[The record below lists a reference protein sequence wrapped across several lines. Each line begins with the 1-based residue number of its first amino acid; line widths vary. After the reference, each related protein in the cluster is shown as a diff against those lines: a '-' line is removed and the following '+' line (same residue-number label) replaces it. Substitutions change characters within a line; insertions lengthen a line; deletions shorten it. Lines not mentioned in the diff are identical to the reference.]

1 MNKIIYSFII
11 FCCYFANATNYYV
24 SLPNGSNSND
34 GLTPETPF
42 RTIQHAQEITQ
53 PGDVV
58 HIMNGV
64 YTNNVPNSDVVTI
77 NISGNEEN
85 WITFKNYEGH
95 HPIIQMN
102 ENNWQ
107 GIRIEGADYIIIDG
121 IKIIGNNDNITLEYA
136 ISEQNNLFNSSTS
149 GNGIGVVNEFANPEN
164 KPHHIVIRNCE
175 VSKCGGGGIFVYN
188 SDYVTIENNIVKEC
202 AWYSP
207 YNNSGITLYQ
217 NWNSDSSTEIK
228 NTITRNTCYR
238 NECFIPD
245 TFGFSETIIGGSG
258 IVIDDTRNTQS
269 GSTLGIY
276 LGKTNI
282 TNNVVFDNGGSGIHS
297 YTSDNLIIANNTLYK
312 NCKSPDIQDGE
323 ITTYLSSNVAV
334 VNNISFPDTD
344 IAPVNLNDTTE
355 TIVSHNLW
363 AANSGIANPQG
374 ANFQTGNPD
383 FVSESSSIHDAD
395 FHLSISSIAIENG
408 TTSFAP
414 LFDKDG
420 LERVEN
426 PDIGAY
432 EYIENLS
439 NPSFTTRNITVYP
452 NPAKN
457 MITIEL
463 PEQEQIASNGI
474 IFNAMGQSV
483 KKFDFGNS
491 QKINLNIEDLSSGVY
506 FISLTGNKNTIF
518 KLIKN

>member
-1 MNKIIYSFII
+1 MNKIISICFV
-11 FCCYFANATNYYV
+11 FCCFYANATNYYV
-24 SLPNGSNSND
+24 SQPNGSNSND

-53 PGDVV
+53 PGDTVF
-58 HIMNGV
+58 IMNGI
-64 YTNNVPNSDVVTI
+64 YTNPVPNSDVVTI
-77 NISGNEEN
+77 NVSGNEEN
-85 WITFKNYEGH
+85 WITYKNYEGH

-121 IKIIGNNDNITLEYA
+121 IKIIGNNDNISLEYA

-149 GNGIGVVNEFANPEN
+149 GNGIGVVYEYANPEN

-175 VSKCGGGGIFVYN
+175 ISKCGGGGIFVYN

-207 YNNSGITLYQ
+207 YNNSAITLYQ

-228 NTITRNTCYR
+228 NIITRNTCYR
-238 NECFIPD
+238 NECFIPNI
-245 TFGFSETIIGGSG
+245 FGSEETIIGGSG
-258 IVIDDTRNTQS
+258 IVIDDSRNTQS
-269 GSTLGIY
+269 GSTLGVY

-282 TNNVVFDNGGSGIHS
+282 TNNVVFDNGGRGIHS

-323 ITTYLSSNVAV
+323 ITTYLSSNVVA
-334 VNNISFPDTD
+334 VNNISFPDAD
-344 IAPVNLNDTTE
+344 ISPIHLFDTTE
-355 TIVSHNLW
+355 TVVSHNLW

-374 ANFQTGNPD
+374 TNFQTGNPD
-383 FVSESSSIHDAD
+383 FVSESNNIHEAD
-395 FHLSISSIAIENG
+395 FRLLISSIAIENG
-408 TTSFAP
+408 TTNFAP
-414 LFDKDG
+414 LVDKDG
-420 LERVEN
+420 IERVEN

-432 EYIENLS
+432 EYVENLS
-439 NPSFTTRNITVYP
+439 NSDFTKNNLVVYP

-457 MITIEL
+457 IITIEL
-463 PEQEQIASNGI
+463 PEQNNASFEGT
-474 IFNAMGQSV
+474 IFNTMGQSV
-483 KKFDFGNS
+483 KTFNAMDN
-491 QKINLNIEDLSSGVY
+491 KINLNIEDLSSGIY
-506 FISLTGNKNTIF
+506 FISLSKDTTNAF
-518 KLIKN
+518 KLIKI